1 MSLAFTG
8 KILLFKSL
16 SIKSDEVL
24 TDFRRVPDDTTFP
37 QGVEL
42 LKAEEMKLA
51 QTRSAEVLKP
61 LPQSR

>member
-1 MSLAFTG
+1 MAAG
-8 KILLFKSL
+8 KILLFKNL

-51 QTRSAEVLKP
+51 QTRSADIVKAQT
-61 LPQSR
+61 QSR

>member
-16 SIKSDEVL
+16 TIKSDE
-24 TDFRRVPDDTTFP
+24 TFGDFRRVPDGTTFA

-42 LKAEEMKLA
+42 LKAEETKLA
-51 QTRSAEVLKP
+51 QNRTSGMNNPVRSH
-61 LPQSR
+61 